1 MIGQSVDIFQ
11 LMTSLLII
19 VLGALGPRID
29 HVVVQ
34 LSPEETLGAYTIFGA
49 STSVESMHIDQTT
62 VDIVASYDGGTT
74 SLSDKFRR
82 LRSQTIRL

>member
-1 MIGQSVDIFQ
+1 MI
-11 LMTSLLII
+11 
-19 VLGALGPRID
+19 GALGPRID

-34 LSPEETLGAYTIFGA
+34 LSPEETLGVYTIFGA
-49 STSVESMHIDQTT
+49 STSVESMHVDQTT
-62 VDIVASYDGGTT
+62 VDIVASYAGVTT

>member
-1 MIGQSVDIFQ
+1 MSSP
-11 LMTSLLII
+11 LMI

-49 STSVESMHIDQTT
+49 STSVESMQTT